1 MKTSGVGRGG
11 ALILAAGAVAVG
23 ITGCAGSD
31 GKTVAAQ
38 NAAAGSTVTSAATTA
53 DPAATTPA
61 PSTSPAATTPTTLP
75 TTAATTTTVPTK
87 APTTA
92 KPTTPATSKPTATKP
107 KSSTTTGSGWLK
119 GVPLGHNTPGKL
131 DPRCMTGRTICIDM
145 STRTLLWVVD
155 GKPQYGMDVRFGD
168 ENNPTRKG
176 QFSIYMKMKDCI
188 SNLYHTPMPDAMFFS
203 GGEAVHFS
211 IDFATYGYAHHS
223 HGCVNVRDRAAV
235 ERLFADTR
243 VGDKVVVY

>member
-23 ITGCAGSD
+23 ITGCGGSD
-31 GKTVAAQ
+31 GKKVPVQ
-38 NAAAGSTVTSAATTA
+38 DAAAGSSVTTAATT
-53 DPAATTPA
+53 DPATTPTASTA
-61 PSTSPAATTPTTLP
+61 PPTTPTTLP
-75 TTAATTTTVPTK
+75 STTATHAVPTTARPTK
-87 APTTA
+87 APVKPTTA
-92 KPTTPATSKPTATKP
+92 KPKPQPPA
-107 KSSTTTGSGWLK
+107 TGSGWLK

-145 STRTLLWVVD
+145 STRTLLWVVN
-155 GKPQYGMDVRFGD
+155 GKVQYGMDVRFGD

-176 QFSIYMKMKDCI
+176 QWTLYSKIKNCV

-203 GGEAVHFS
+203 GGEAVHYS
-211 IDFATYGYAHHS
+211 SDFATYGYAHHS